1 MSTEHE
7 GRDNVAQLKDDI
19 DSGRTGDKV
28 AGFDPS
34 AAPLGTDEEAGG
46 ASLTSEDVALARAQE
61 RMSGS
66 NSSTQNA
73 AEPSLQPNGAAS
85 SSPRVAPALIGAA
98 VGALLVIGA
107 VVLLL

>member
-1 MSTEHE
+1 MSTEREERH
-7 GRDNVAQLKDDI
+7 NVAQLKDDI

-28 AGFDPS
+28 AGLDPG

-46 ASLTSEDVALARAQE
+46 ASLTSEEVALARAQE
-61 RMSGS
+61 RAPGSGAA
-66 NSSTQNA
+66 TKNA
-73 AEPSLQPNGAAS
+73 AEPSLQPTGAGN

-107 VVLLL
+107 VVLLF

>member
-1 MSTEHE
+1 MSTERE

-28 AGFDPS
+28 GGFDPG

-46 ASLTSEDVALARAQE
+46 AALSAEDVALARAQE
-61 RMSGS
+61 RRSDSATRNG
-66 NSSTQNA
+66 
-73 AEPSLQPNGAAS
+73 AEPSLQPTGAGN

-98 VGALLVIGA
+98 VGALLVVGA